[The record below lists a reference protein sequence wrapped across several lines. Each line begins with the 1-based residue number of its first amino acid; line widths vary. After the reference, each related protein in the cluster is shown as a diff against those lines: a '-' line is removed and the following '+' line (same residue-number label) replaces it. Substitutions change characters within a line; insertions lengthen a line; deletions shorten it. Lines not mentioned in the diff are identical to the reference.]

1 MSVTELIAEIDAGPS
16 GPAVGAFFDFDGT
29 LISGYS
35 ATAFY
40 MERLRRGQVSP
51 RELAQSLLAGID
63 VNLRGADVSQL
74 MQIAARAWA
83 GRPEDELEEFGER
96 LFQQRIAGM
105 VYPEARALVR
115 AHQRRGHTLV
125 LASSA
130 TRYQAGPLARDL
142 GIEHLLC
149 SQLEVVDGITS
160 GELGGPVLWGENKA
174 NAVRDLA
181 GRCGID
187 LHRSYGYADGDED
200 VPFLEAVGLPRP
212 LNPQRGLAAVGADRG
227 WPSARFESRG
237 RPGLTQV
244 VRTGAAIA
252 ALSGAAALGL
262 GVGLLN
268 GNRRDASN
276 LAASVGGDLA
286 LAVAGVQLNVVGTE
300 HLWSHRPAVFI
311 FNHQSSFDIPII
323 ASLVRR
329 DMTGVAKRE
338 AAHDPRF
345 ALVGYLADVA
355 YVDRGNTAQAKEA
368 LAPVVERLRAGISM
382 AISPEGTRTPT
393 PRLRPFKKGAFHIA
407 MQAGVPIVPIV
418 IRNAGDVMWK
428 NSMFVRPGTV
438 DVAVLPPVSTRG
450 WTVGNL
456 PLRVAEMERRFAE
469 TLEQWPGEA
478 EPLTAPV
485 RRRPSARS
493 ASPAGR

>member
-1 MSVTELIAEIDAGPS
+1 MSVAELIAEVDRSPEGP
-16 GPAVGAFFDFDGT
+16 GVGAFFDFDGT

-40 MERLRRGQVSP
+40 MERLRRREVSP

-83 GRPEDELEEFGER
+83 GRLEDELEEFGDR
-96 LFQQRIAGM
+96 LFQKRIAGM

-115 AHQRRGHTLV
+115 AHQRRGHTVV

-160 GELGGPVLWGENKA
+160 GELAGPVLWGENKA
-174 NAVRDLA
+174 SAVRDLA
-181 GRCGID
+181 TRCGID
-187 LHRSYGYADGDED
+187 LRRSHGYADGDED

-212 LNPQRGLAAVGADRG
+212 LNPQRGLAAVAEDRG

-252 ALSGAAALGL
+252 ALSGAAAPGL

-268 GNRRDASN
+268 HSRRDASN

-286 LAVAGVQLNVVGTE
+286 LALGGVTLNVTGRE
-300 HLWSHRPAVFI
+300 HLWSQRPAVFI

-329 DMTGVAKRE
+329 DMTGVAKKE
-338 AAHDPRF
+338 AARDPRF

-355 YVDRGNTAQAKEA
+355 YVDRGNTVQAKEA
-368 LAPVVERLRAGISM
+368 LAPVVERLRSGISM

-407 MQAGVPIVPIV
+407 MQARVPMVPIV
-418 IRNAGDVMWK
+418 IRNAGDVMWR
-428 NSMFVRPGTV
+428 NSMFVRSGQV
-438 DVAVLPPVSTRG
+438 DVTVLPPVSTRG
-450 WTVGNL
+450 WTVQNL
-456 PLRVAEMERRFAE
+456 PAKVAEMERRFAA
-469 TLEQWPGEA
+469 TLENWPA
-478 EPLTAPV
+478 
-485 RRRPSARS
+485 
-493 ASPAGR
+493 

>member
-1 MSVTELIAEIDAGPS
+1 MSVAELIAEVDRGPG
-16 GPAVGAFFDFDGT
+16 GPAVGAVFDFDGT
-29 LISGYS
+29 LIAGYS
-35 ATAFY
+35 ATAFS
-40 MERLRRGQVSP
+40 MERLRRGQVSA
-51 RELAQSLLAGID
+51 RELGQSLVAGID
-63 VNLRGADVSQL
+63 VRLRGADVSQL
-74 MQIAARAWA
+74 MRIAARAWA
-83 GRPEDELEEFGER
+83 GRSEDELMQFGER
-96 LFQQRIAGM
+96 LFAQRIAGM

-115 AHQRRGHTLV
+115 AHQRRGHTVV

-130 TRYQAGPLARDL
+130 TRYQAEPLARDL
-142 GIEHLLC
+142 RIEHVLC
-149 SQLEVVDGITS
+149 SELEVIDGHTS
-160 GELGGPVLWGENKA
+160 GGLAGPVLWGENKA
-174 NAVRDLA
+174 AAVRYLA
-181 GRCGID
+181 TRSGID
-187 LHRSYGYADGDED
+187 LRRSYGYADGDED
-200 VPFLEAVGLPRP
+200 VPLLEAVGQPRP
-212 LNPQRGLAAVGADRG
+212 LNPQRGLASVAMERG

-237 RPGLTQV
+237 RPGLTDV

-268 GNRRDASN
+268 GRRRDASN

-286 LAVAGVQLNVVGTE
+286 LAVAGVQLNVTGTE
-300 HLWSHRPAVFI
+300 HLWSHRPAVFV

-329 DMTGVAKRE
+329 DMTGVAKKE
-338 AAHDPRF
+338 ASRDPRF

-407 MQAGVPIVPIV
+407 MQARVPMVPIV
-418 IRNAGDVMWK
+418 IRNAGDVMWR

-438 DVAVLPPVSTRG
+438 DVAV
-450 WTVGNL
+450 
-456 PLRVAEMERRFAE
+456 
-469 TLEQWPGEA
+469 
-478 EPLTAPV
+478 
-485 RRRPSARS
+485 RPSPPAAGRSRTSRSGSPRWSAASPRRWRAGRVRPSRS
-493 ASPAGR
+493 ARRASRSGRRSPSPSRAR

>member
-1 MSVTELIAEIDAGPS
+1 VSVAELIAEVDHGPA

-35 ATAFY
+35 ATAFS

-51 RELAQSLLAGID
+51 LELGRSLLAGLD
-63 VNLRGADVSQL
+63 VRLRGADVSEL
-74 MQIAARAWA
+74 MRIAARAWA

-96 LFQQRIAGM
+96 LFRQRIAGM

-115 AHQRRGHTLV
+115 AHQRRGHTVV
-125 LASSA
+125 LATSA
-130 TRYQAGPLARDL
+130 TRYQAGSLARDL

-149 SQLEVVDGITS
+149 SELEVIDGVTS
-160 GELGGPVLWGENKA
+160 GDLAGPVLWGENKA
-174 NAVRDLA
+174 AAVRDLA
-181 GRCGID
+181 ARRGVD
-187 LHRSYGYADGDED
+187 LRRSHGYADGDED
-200 VPFLEAVGLPRP
+200 VPFLETVGLPRP
-212 LNPQRGLAAVGADRG
+212 LNPQRGLAAAAGERG
-227 WPSARFESRG
+227 WPSTRCESRG
-237 RPGLTQV
+237 RPGVGEV

-262 GVGLLN
+262 GVGLIN
-268 GNRRDASN
+268 GSRRDASN

-286 LAVAGVQLNVVGTE
+286 LAVAGVRLNVLGEE
-300 HLWSHRPAVFI
+300 HLWSHRPAVFV

-329 DMTGVAKRE
+329 DMTGVAKKE
-338 AAHDPRF
+338 ASRDPRF

-407 MQAGVPIVPIV
+407 MQAGVPMVPIV
-418 IRNAGDVMWK
+418 IRNAGDVMWR
-428 NSMFVRPGTV
+428 NSMVVRPGTV

-450 WTVGNL
+450 WTVATL
-456 PLRVAEMERRFAE
+456 PTRVAEMERRFAA
-469 TLEQWPGEA
+469 TLESWPGEPA
-478 EPLTAPV
+478 RV
-485 RRRPSARS
+485 SGRS
-493 ASPAGR
+493 ATPAGR